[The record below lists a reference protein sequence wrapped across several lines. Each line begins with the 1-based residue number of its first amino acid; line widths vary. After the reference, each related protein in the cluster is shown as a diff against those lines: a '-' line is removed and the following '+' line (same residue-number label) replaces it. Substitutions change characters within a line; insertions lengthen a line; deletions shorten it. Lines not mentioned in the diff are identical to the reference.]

1 MKYTIVVNLAVDD
14 NGTLQRVPKKLQLRA
29 TAKGAQEAVQVADGL
44 LSLAIAEGAPGAGA
58 QLSSARG
65 TIYDICHCRG
75 VTNPPEQSDKGY
87 AAWCG
92 LLLADHSSRKA
103 LLKRSPRS
111 AAAAREVPFAP
122 DLHLWR
128 LPAPKTGS

>member
-1 MKYTIVVNLAVDD
+1 MKYTIMVNLAVDD
-14 NGTLQRVPKKLQLRA
+14 NGTLRRVPKKLQLRA
-29 TAKGAQEAVQVADGL
+29 TAKGAQEAVQAADAL

-58 QLSSARG
+58 RLSSARG
-65 TIYDICHCRG
+65 TIYDNCHCRG
-75 VTNPPEQSDKGY
+75 VTNPPKQNDKGY

-103 LLKRSPRS
+103 LLKRNPR
-111 AAAAREVPFAP
+111 AAAATSEVPFAP

-128 LPAPKTGS
+128 VPASKTGS